1 MPDSRVVS
9 ATEAVRKFSS
19 IVAEVREKG
28 AVYVVE
34 RSGKPVARIGPAGQG
49 VLTGGKFAALVRAGA
64 GAEAG
69 DPPGWGHDYC
79 RAVENGIA
87 FLNRSE
93 VPKTPWAY

>member
-28 AVYVVE
+28 AVFVVE
-34 RSGKPVARIGPAGQG
+34 RSGKPVARIGPAARRS
-49 VLTGGKFAALVRAGA
+49 LSGGDFADLVRAGA
-64 GAEAG
+64 GAETG
-69 DPPGWGHDYC
+69 DPPGGVHDYC
-79 RAVENGIA
+79 RAVEDGIA